1 MIHSV
6 TRDEAFDQL
15 ILMDLEALRSGERRL
30 QQLFPSLLDHP
41 PLRELFLQELAEVQD
56 RADRL
61 EEMLNRPDAFS
72 AALGKSKEL
81 YAA

>member
-1 MIHSV
+1 MIHPV

-15 ILMDLEALRSGERRL
+15 ILTALEALRNGERRL
-30 QQLFPSLLDHP
+30 QQLFGSLLDHP
-41 PLRELFLQELAEVQD
+41 PLRELFLREMAELQD

-61 EEMLNRPDAFS
+61 EEMLNRADAFRT
-72 AALGKSKEL
+72 ALGNSGEL